1 MIKQNLLAIGKNLNE
16 SCFFCMFVVMYA
28 LLILV
33 QILKVVYPVLL
44 QGSWIYIYISFW
56 KEKFIPSISSVN
68 RSGIEPSS
76 TYSSQAPH
84 HLMRGPLRETYNP
97 KSSSLSA
104 SNSSSTQQQQQQQVS
119 KIPEKINKCVF
130 SVRIKPII
138 FSLSSIIIKYQ
149 I

>member
-1 MIKQNLLAIGKNLNE
+1 MHVRYVCFAYISTNIE
-16 SCFFCMFVVMYA
+16 SRIPRFAPRFVN
-28 LLILV
+28 
-33 QILKVVYPVLL
+33 
-44 QGSWIYIYISFW
+44 IYIYISFW

-104 SNSSSTQQQQQQQVS
+104 SNSSSTQQQQQQVS

-138 FSLSSIIIKYQ
+138 FSLSSILIKYQ